1 MGDRVAAL
9 TGQIA
14 QRRPTHAEVDLDAI
28 TDNVRQ
34 LAAHVAPAALCAVVK
49 ADGYGHGAVESARA
63 ACRGGAAWLAVAL
76 VEEGVQL
83 RQAGVDGPILVLS
96 EPPPEAEGDVADHR
110 LTATVYS
117 HAAIDRLAGSAA
129 AADRCIDLHLKVDT
143 GMHRVGAQPS
153 EVLELAADIARCPQ
167 LRHTGTFTH
176 LAVADAPDDPFTATQ
191 LRRFDDVLGSMRLR
205 GFEPGIVHAAN
216 SAGALAHPAARY
228 DMVRC
233 GIAIYGQDPDV
244 RCRAG
249 EFGVGLRPAI
259 RLVSAISH
267 VKVLPAGERLSYGQ
281 RYELGT
287 ESVVVT
293 VPIGYADGVPRR
305 LSSVG
310 GEVLIGGRRCPIAG
324 RVTMDQI
331 LVDWGPPPAV
341 GSDQTMPEL
350 GDPVVLLGGQ
360 GDASVGA
367 WEWAMRLDTIAY
379 EITCG
384 ISGRVPRRY
393 TERSTDDDTIATTR
407 PVPASLQAGVGPPG
421 PEREQ

>member
-1 MGDRVAAL
+1 MTDE
-9 TGQIA
+9 IA
-14 QRRPTHAEVDLDAI
+14 QRRRTHAEIDLDAI

-34 LAAHVAPAALCAVVK
+34 LAAHAAPAALCAVVK

-63 ACRGGAAWLAVAL
+63 ARRGGAEWLAVAL

-83 RQAGVDGPILVLS
+83 RQAGIEGPILVLS
-96 EPPPEAEGDVADHR
+96 EPPPEAARDVADHR

-117 HAAIDRLAGSAA
+117 HAAIDRLATAA
-129 AADRCIDLHLKVDT
+129 AAVDGRIDLHLKVDT
-143 GMHRVGAQPS
+143 GMHRVGAQPG
-153 EVLELAADIARCPQ
+153 EVLDLAADIARRPQ
-167 LRHTGTFTH
+167 LRHAGTFTH
-176 LAVADAPDDPFTATQ
+176 LAVADAPDDPFTAAQ
-191 LRRFDDVLGSMRLR
+191 LRRFDDVLSSMRSR
-205 GFEPGIVHAAN
+205 SFDPGIAHAAN

-244 RCRAG
+244 GCRAA
-249 EFGVGLRPAI
+249 EFGVRLRPAI

-281 RYELGT
+281 RYELAA

-324 RVTMDQI
+324 RVTMDQL
-331 LVDWGPPPAV
+331 LVDWGPPPTATS
-341 GSDQTMPEL
+341 GESMPQL
-350 GDPVVLLGGQ
+350 GDAVVLLGGQ
-360 GDASVGA
+360 NDGFIGA
-367 WEWAMRLDTIAY
+367 WDWAICLDTIAY

-393 TERSTDDDTIATTR
+393 RGRSTDDDTIATTR

-421 PEREQ
+421 PERKQ

>member
-1 MGDRVAAL
+1 MGDRVAVV
-9 TGQIA
+9 TGEIA
-14 QRRPTHAEVDLDAI
+14 QRRPTHAEIDLGAI
-28 TDNVRQ
+28 TDNVRR
-34 LAAHVAPAALCAVVK
+34 LAAHAAPAALCAVVK
-49 ADGYGHGAVESARA
+49 ADGYGHGAVEAARA
-63 ACRGGAAWLAVAL
+63 ALRGGAAWLAVAL

-83 RQAGVDGPILVLS
+83 RQAGIGGPILVLS
-96 EPPPEAEGDVADHR
+96 EPPPEAGRDVADHR

-117 HAAIDRLAGSAA
+117 KAAIDHLSAA
-129 AADRCIDLHLKVDT
+129 GAAVHQQIDVHLKVDT
-143 GMHRVGAQPS
+143 GMHRVGAQPG
-153 EVLELAADIARCPQ
+153 EVLDLAANIAGCPW

-176 LAVADAPDDPFTATQ
+176 LAVADAPADPFTAAQ
-191 LRRFDDVLGSMRLR
+191 IRRFDDVLSSLR
-205 GFEPGIVHAAN
+205 SHGFDPGIVHAAN
-216 SAGALAHPAARY
+216 SAGALAHPTARY

-244 RCRAG
+244 GCRG
-249 EFGVGLRPAI
+249 VDFGVRLRPAI
-259 RLVSAISH
+259 RLVSAINH

-324 RVTMDQI
+324 RVTMDQL
-331 LVDWGPPPAV
+331 LVDWGPPPTV
-341 GSDQTMPEL
+341 GSVQEMPKP
-350 GDPVVLLGGQ
+350 GDPVVLLGAQ
-360 GDASVGA
+360 GDAFVGA

-393 TERSTDDDTIATTR
+393 NGRSVDDGATATTR
-407 PVPASLQAGVGPPG
+407 PVPASSQAGFGPPG